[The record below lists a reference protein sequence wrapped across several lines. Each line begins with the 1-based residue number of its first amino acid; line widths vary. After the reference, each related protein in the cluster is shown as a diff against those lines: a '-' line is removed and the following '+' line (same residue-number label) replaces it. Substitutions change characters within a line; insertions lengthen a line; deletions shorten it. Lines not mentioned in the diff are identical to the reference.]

1 MQQVMNYALALACL
15 LPITLVGQTTYQVEV
30 GGNML
35 SGPAP
40 YYLPQFLTID
50 LGDSVEWHQVN
61 GWHNVAGT
69 TALYPDNPE
78 GFTSGAPAQG
88 TWTFTHAFTIP
99 GFYQYHCTQTGHS
112 ATQFGTITVL
122 DPNGIAAFP
131 NDPVVRIFPVP
142 VETML
147 NISTPFTDVEAV
159 AIMALDGR
167 IIFSQN
173 VSGTSSFELGVH
185 ELSAGNY
192 LLILMHGSGEK
203 SAHAFAKQ

>member
-1 MQQVMNYALALACL
+1 MKYALIIAGL

-40 YYLPQFLTID
+40 YYQPQFLTID

-88 TWTFTHAFTIP
+88 TWTFTHGFTIP

-122 DPNGIAAFP
+122 APNGIAAFT
-131 NDPVVRIFPVP
+131 NDPEVRIFPVP
-142 VETML
+142 AETML
-147 NISTPFTDVEAV
+147 NISTHFTDVVAV
-159 AIMALDGR
+159 AILALDGR
-167 IIFSQN
+167 IVLSQKVN
-173 VSGTSSFELGVH
+173 GTTSIELDVH

-192 LLILMHGSGEK
+192 LLILTHVAGKK

>member
-1 MQQVMNYALALACL
+1 MNYALALACL

-40 YYLPQFLTID
+40 YYQPQFLTID

-78 GFTSGAPAQG
+78 GFTSGEPAQG
-88 TWTFTHAFTIP
+88 TWTYSTAFTIP

-122 DPNGIAAFP
+122 DPNGINAFT
-131 NDPVVRIFPVP
+131 NDLDVHIFPVP

-147 NISTPFTDVEAV
+147 NISTPLAEVEAV

-167 IIFSQN
+167 IVLSEN
-173 VSGTSSFELGVH
+173 VSGTSSFELDVH

-192 LLILMHGSGEK
+192 LLILTHIAGKK